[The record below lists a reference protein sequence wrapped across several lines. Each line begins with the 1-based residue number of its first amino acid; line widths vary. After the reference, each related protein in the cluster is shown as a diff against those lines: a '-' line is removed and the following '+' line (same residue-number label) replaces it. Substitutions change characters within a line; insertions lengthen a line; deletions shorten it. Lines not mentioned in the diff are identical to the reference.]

1 MTNMNENKKRI
12 LLVEDE
18 EEMIKAIKL
27 RLEANDFEVLVASDG
42 VSAVNLVHKE
52 RPDLVI
58 LDIMLPKMDGFT
70 VARILKF
77 DSLYENIP
85 IIILSA
91 RMQKSDFAKGEEVKA
106 DAYITKPFK
115 SEELLAKINQLLAD
129 RAND

>member
-1 MTNMNENKKRI
+1 MKENKKRI

-27 RLEANDFEVLVASDG
+27 RLEANNYEVLVANDG
-42 VSAVNLVHKE
+42 ISGVNLVHKE
-52 RPDLVI
+52 RPDLII
-58 LDIMLPKMDGFT
+58 LDIMLPKMDGFA

-115 SEELLAKINQLLAD
+115 SEELLAKINQLIAKTD
-129 RAND
+129 